1 MHAFHG
7 RDERRKPPLIL
18 GHEAVGTVL
27 AGPRAGRRVVVNP
40 LVSCGTCGACR
51 EGRGNLCASRQMMSM
66 NRPGSFAEQVTA
78 PDGNLLEV
86 PAGLSSVQAALTEPA
101 ATAWHGVAVASRAL
115 YRPLVECRALVIGG
129 GAIGLLCA
137 LTLRAFGCTAVRVA
151 ATNALRRDTVAA
163 QGIAVFDPLSDRSEE
178 RRVGKEVGRT
188 CRTRRPT
195 DPFKKKQNNN

>member
-1 MHAFHG
+1 
-7 RDERRKPPLIL
+7 
-18 GHEAVGTVL
+18 
-27 AGPRAGRRVVVNP
+27 
-40 LVSCGTCGACR
+40 
-51 EGRGNLCASRQMMSM
+51 MS
-66 NRPGSFAEQVTA
+66 
-78 PDGNLLEV
+78 DW
-86 PAGLSSVQAALTEPA
+86 SSDVCSSDL
-101 ATAWHGVAVASRAL
+101 GVAVASRAL